1 MSIASSRAFSIA
13 LSTDH
18 LERSIGFYVDVLGFD
33 CTLRLDHFARVRCG
47 MADIML
53 SLPNAH
59 VPWQGARLTG
69 AIYLTVD
76 DVETLW
82 GSLKDKVRIVYPLQT
97 MDYGVREFGILDDNG
112 YQLSFAQPLSGDGAR

>member
-1 MSIASSRAFSIA
+1 MADITTLAISLTTNDVA
-13 LSTDH
+13 
-18 LERSIGFYVDVLGFD
+18 RSVAFYVDHLGFS
-33 CTLRLDHFARVRCG
+33 CGLQLDHFARVRRG
-47 MADIML
+47 DANIML